1 MVTGIWAPVD
11 PRWGGQGEN
20 TCSSSITHCLLPATL
35 QSLTTRNPLREQR
48 DRFRESIFRTYTL
61 TKAQKEQVLYTLRA
75 KLHWRE
81 SHHDP
86 AWIPAIPQVKCWQ
99 CKWGSGVY
107 SSQVRGPRAWT
118 RNESCPCWSTGP
130 WHIQPAWSLLFW
142 KLHGEE
148 KSFWMLLK
156 RVIVLTGSLL
166 FWFLKFH
173 ILLWRGPFSKIH
185 IVIAHFVL
193 LFCFTWGWFFP
204 PPCLVESANEACSQ
218 IVTKHTFYLFF
229 LITCRP
235 KGPNESPTLA
245 FSFCFIHSVLF
256 CFSWLTLH
264 FSTLQSTMVHALH
277 MALCSSS
284 SLLSSPAW
292 LILKWEGMIRWCYE
306 NQPSPAPQPE
316 PAALPIPCSR
326 ATSPL

>member
-1 MVTGIWAPVD
+1 M
-11 PRWGGQGEN
+11 
-20 TCSSSITHCLLPATL
+20 
-35 QSLTTRNPLREQR
+35 
-48 DRFRESIFRTYTL
+48 
-61 TKAQKEQVLYTLRA
+61 
-75 KLHWRE
+75 
-81 SHHDP
+81 
-86 AWIPAIPQVKCWQ
+86 
-99 CKWGSGVY
+99 
-107 SSQVRGPRAWT
+107 RGPRAWT
-118 RNESCPCWSTGP
+118 RNESCPADPLGRDTF
-130 WHIQPAWSLLFW
+130 SLHEVFCFENS
-142 KLHGEE
+142 LHGEE

-204 PPCLVESANEACSQ
+204 PSCLVESANEACSQ
-218 IVTKHTFYLFF
+218 IVTKHTFYFFF

-235 KGPNESPTLA
+235 KGPNATPTLA

-284 SLLSSPAW
+284 SLSPLQPGWYWNGKTW
-292 LILKWEGMIRWCYE
+292 LDDAVKTSLPRHHNLNPLLY
-306 NQPSPAPQPE
+306 PSP
-316 PAALPIPCSR
+316 R